1 MKRYFYRPILELIF
15 VFGLAALIGGCG
27 NSGELAVENI
37 RARSA
42 ASGQNGAVYFV
53 IDNKTRQDDILLEVR
68 GGIAEAVEI
77 HLSEMD
83 ENSVMSMARQES
95 VSVPARNT
103 VEFKPGGLHIMLIG
117 IKNELQA
124 GDTFEVTLVFQNAGE
139 VDLTVP
145 VTDQP

>member
-27 NSGELAVENI
+27 SSGELTVANI

-53 IDNKTRQDDILLEVR
+53 VDNQTQQDDILLEAR
-68 GGIAEAVEI
+68 GDVAETIEI
-77 HLSEMD
+77 HLSSMD
-83 ENSVMSMARQES
+83 ENSVMSMQQQAS
-95 VSVPARNT
+95 VSIPARST
-103 VEFKPGGLHIMLIG
+103 VEFKPGGLHIMLINL
-117 IKNELQA
+117 KNELQT
-124 GDTFEVTLVFQNAGE
+124 GDIFEITLVFQNAGE
-139 VDLTVP
+139 IVLNIP